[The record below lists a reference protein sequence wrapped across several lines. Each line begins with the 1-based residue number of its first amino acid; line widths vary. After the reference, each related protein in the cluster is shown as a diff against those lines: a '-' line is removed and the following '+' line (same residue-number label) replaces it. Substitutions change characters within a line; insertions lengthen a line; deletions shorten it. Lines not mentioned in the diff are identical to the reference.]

1 MGFYRAKRWNMKLME
16 HETDGIR
23 ITSPYPNLLVAVAS
37 VESLLGWQGA
47 ACDGTGDRADGITER

>member
-1 MGFYRAKRWNMKLME
+1 ME

-47 ACDGTGDRADGITER
+47 ACDGTGDRADGIAER